1 MRGHI
6 FKDPILSKAPAT
18 ESLVQIIFDHSP
30 PHPERIEISGNLTAE
45 CEQEIKDTSIDLPDV
60 SSHRNKIVPK
70 HHDSNTALVP
80 YKSTWINS
88 LAEHLWREQK
98 KKKDY
103 ERDNSVVTL
112 KKILFQLYGQN
123 LFSEALWKEEKKR
136 MSKIITSQ
144 NEEIEELKEQ
154 LER

>member
-1 MRGHI
+1 MRGQI
-6 FKDPILSKAPAT
+6 LKDPILSKAPAI
-18 ESLVQIIFDHSP
+18 ESPVQIISDHSP
-30 PHPERIEISGNLTAE
+30 PHPEMIEIFGNLTAE

-60 SSHRNKIVPK
+60 SSHKNEIVPK
-70 HHDSNTALVP
+70 NHDSNTALVP

-98 KKKDY
+98 RKKDY
-103 ERDNSVVTL
+103 EEDNSAVTL
-112 KKILFQLYGQN
+112 QKLLFQLYGQH
-123 LFSEALWKEEKKR
+123 LFAEALWKEEKKR